1 MKRRRRFAAAALA
14 VSGMIFIYLGLSFK
28 EVPLTGHELKYQV
41 YNDLAGYAPAA
52 DYSEETG
59 IININS
65 AGVDELMLL
74 EGIGE
79 TKAKAIVEYRNAN
92 GYFRDV
98 SELSN
103 VNGIGEKTLE
113 KIREKCTV

>member
-14 VSGMIFIYLGLSFK
+14 VSGMIFIYLGLFFK

-41 YNDLAGYAPAA
+41 YDDLAGYAPAA

-79 TKAKAIVEYRNAN
+79 TKAKLSSSTEMPTAISGMSA
-92 GYFRDV
+92 
-98 SELSN
+98 SCPTSMA
-103 VNGIGEKTLE
+103 
-113 KIREKCTV
+113 